1 MKNTEYKTLYK
12 SDSCCRFGC
21 MGKDTEIFAADGMT
35 KKADRV
41 SIGDKLISRGG
52 KTVVVMNIMTGLE
65 RQMVSISTK
74 SGSVLLTGDHIV
86 ATTDGNRTA
95 GNIRPGDMLWS
106 LNTVSWQEE
115 PVRVERVEWVMY
127 DDKVYNFVFEEAAF
141 VVGNGLF
148 IGDFTLQQTESMM
161 KLPLSDKE
169 ADDIR
174 GLAEKI

>member
-12 SDSCCRFGC
+12 SDSRCRFGC
-21 MGKDTEIFAADGMT
+21 MGKDTEIFFADGMT
-35 KKADRV
+35 KKADRL

-52 KTVVVMNIMTGLE
+52 KTVVVQNIMTGLE
-65 RQMVSISTK
+65 SQMVSISTR
-74 SGSVLLTGDHIV
+74 SGNILLTGDHIV

-106 LNTVSWQEE
+106 LNPGSLQEE

-127 DDKVYNFVFEEAAF
+127 DDKVYNFECEEAAF

-148 IGDFTLQQTESMM
+148 IGDFTLQHTETMIKS
-161 KLPLSDKE
+161 PLSAKE
-169 ADDIR
+169 ANV
-174 GLAEKI
+174 